1 MRISEYG
8 NFISCL
14 FAFHC
19 HHKRDMDE
27 DSEQNLEE
35 LIVTYFRRGFL
46 YEDILKLLK
55 KRCDITFSIRT
66 FHRIIKKLNLKRKNV
81 SFLTNELI
89 NDVQES
95 IESGGENRG
104 YRNIRQRL
112 IQKCKPY
119 TFNSVR
125 LALKS
130 IDPDGIARRSKHR
143 LKRRKYI
150 NCGPNYVWHIDG
162 NDKLKPFGF
171 CIHAGIDGFS
181 RKILWLKVS
190 YTNKDPLVVCQY
202 YLDAISTLG
211 ALPKKVRADRG
222 TENVDICSVQT
233 FLRRNHADSLSG
245 NSSFQYGK
253 SVSNQRIEAWWSILK
268 RDTLQ
273 TWINYFKDRRESGV
287 YDDSDILHAEALRFC
302 FYASLQED
310 LGDMKEYWND
320 HKIKK
325 SHAAESPDQ

>member
-1 MRISEYG
+1 MIVHPHVRIWK
-8 NFISCL
+8 FC
-14 FAFHC
+14 
-19 HHKRDMDE
+19 RDMDE
-27 DSEQNLEE
+27 DREQNLEK
-35 LIVTYFRRGFL
+35 LFVTYFRSGFL
-46 YEDILKLLK
+46 YEYILKLLK

-66 FHRIIKKLNLKRKNV
+66 FYRIIKELNLKRKNV
-81 SFLTNELI
+81 GILTNERV

-95 IESGGENRG
+95 IESGGQNRG

-112 IQKCKPY
+112 IQNGKAY

-130 IDPDGIARRSKHR
+130 IDPDVVARRLKHR

-211 ALPKKVRADRG
+211 TLPKTIRADRG
-222 TENVDICSVQT
+222 TENVDIFSVQT
-233 FLRRNHADSLSG
+233 FFRRNHADLLSG
-245 NSSFQYGK
+245 KSSFQYGK
-253 SVSNQRIEAWWSILK
+253 SVSDQRIEAWWSILK
-268 RDTLQ
+268 RDTLK
-273 TWINYFKDRRESGV
+273 TCINYFKDLRESGV
-287 YDDSDILHAEALRFC
+287 YDDSDIIHVEALRFC
-302 FYASLQED
+302 FYASL
-310 LGDMKEYWND
+310 
-320 HKIKK
+320 
-325 SHAAESPDQ
+325 

>member
-1 MRISEYG
+1 
-8 NFISCL
+8 
-14 FAFHC
+14 
-19 HHKRDMDE
+19 MDE

-46 YEDILKLLK
+46 YEDILKRLK
-55 KRCDITFSIRT
+55 KRWDITFSIRT
-66 FHRIIKKLNLKRKNV
+66 FHRIIELNLKRKIV
-81 SFLTNELI
+81 TLLTNELI
-89 NDVQES
+89 NDIEES
-95 IESGGENRG
+95 IETGGENKG

-190 YTNKDPLVVCQY
+190 YTNKDPLVAC
-202 YLDAISTLG
+202 
-211 ALPKKVRADRG
+211 
-222 TENVDICSVQT
+222 
-233 FLRRNHADSLSG
+233 
-245 NSSFQYGK
+245 
-253 SVSNQRIEAWWSILK
+253 
-268 RDTLQ
+268 
-273 TWINYFKDRRESGV
+273 
-287 YDDSDILHAEALRFC
+287 
-302 FYASLQED
+302 
-310 LGDMKEYWND
+310 
-320 HKIKK
+320 
-325 SHAAESPDQ
+325 

>member
-46 YEDILKLLK
+46 YEDILKRLK

-66 FHRIIKKLNLKRKNV
+66 FHRIIELNLKRKIV
-81 SFLTNELI
+81 TLLTNELI
-89 NDVQES
+89 NDMEES
-95 IESGGENRG
+95 IETGGENKG

-190 YTNKDPLVVCQY
+190 YTNKDTLVVCQY

-211 ALPKKVRADRG
+211 TLPKKVRADRG
-222 TENVDICSVQT
+222 TKNVDICSVQT
-233 FLRRNHADSLSG
+233 FLRRNHTDSLS
-245 NSSFQYGK
+245 
-253 SVSNQRIEAWWSILK
+253 
-268 RDTLQ
+268 
-273 TWINYFKDRRESGV
+273 
-287 YDDSDILHAEALRFC
+287 
-302 FYASLQED
+302 
-310 LGDMKEYWND
+310 
-320 HKIKK
+320 
-325 SHAAESPDQ
+325 

>member
-1 MRISEYG
+1 MSEYG
-8 NFISCL
+8 NFVSCL
-14 FAFHC
+14 FVFHC
-19 HHKRDMDE
+19 HLKRDMDE
-27 DSEQNLEE
+27 DSEQNLKE
-35 LIVTYFRRGFL
+35 LILTYFRRGFL
-46 YEDILKLLK
+46 YEDVFKFLK
-55 KRCDITFSIRT
+55 KRYDITFSIRT
-66 FHRIIKKLNLKRKNV
+66 FHRIIKELNLKRKNV

-112 IQKCKPY
+112 IQKGKPY

-130 IDPDGIARRSKHR
+130 IDPDGVARRSKHR

-190 YTNKDPLVVCQY
+190 YTNKDPLVVRQY

-211 ALPKKVRADRG
+211 ALQKKSG
-222 TENVDICSVQT
+222 LTEEQKTWIFVQFIHSLEET
-233 FLRRNHADSLSG
+233 MLTRLVVTLVFSMVSLSQ
-245 NSSFQYGK
+245 NK
-253 SVSNQRIEAWWSILK
+253 ELK
-268 RDTLQ
+268 
-273 TWINYFKDRRESGV
+273 
-287 YDDSDILHAEALRFC
+287 
-302 FYASLQED
+302 
-310 LGDMKEYWND
+310 LGGQ
-320 HKIKK
+320 
-325 SHAAESPDQ
+325 S

>member
-1 MRISEYG
+1 M
-8 NFISCL
+8 
-14 FAFHC
+14 
-19 HHKRDMDE
+19 
-27 DSEQNLEE
+27 
-35 LIVTYFRRGFL
+35 
-46 YEDILKLLK
+46 
-55 KRCDITFSIRT
+55 
-66 FHRIIKKLNLKRKNV
+66 
-81 SFLTNELI
+81 SFLANELI

-95 IESGGENRG
+95 IESGEENKG

-112 IQKCKPY
+112 IQKGKPY

-130 IDPDGIARRSKHR
+130 IDPDAVARRLKHR

-150 NCGPNYVWHIDG
+150 NCGPNFVWDIDG

-202 YLDAISTLG
+202 YVDAISTLG
-211 ALPKKVRADRG
+211 ALPRKSGLTG

-273 TWINYFKDRRESGV
+273 T
-287 YDDSDILHAEALRFC
+287 
-302 FYASLQED
+302 
-310 LGDMKEYWND
+310 
-320 HKIKK
+320 
-325 SHAAESPDQ
+325 